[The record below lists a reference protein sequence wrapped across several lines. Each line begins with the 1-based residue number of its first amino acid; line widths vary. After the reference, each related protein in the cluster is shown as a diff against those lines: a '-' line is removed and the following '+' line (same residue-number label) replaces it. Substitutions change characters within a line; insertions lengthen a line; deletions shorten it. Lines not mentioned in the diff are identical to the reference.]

1 MRRNGP
7 GRSAS
12 SVFSMPQ
19 QQTSSTTWALI
30 SGACLIL
37 GLAVGYV
44 IFGGQQATVPTAAP
58 VAQAPAPAPAT
69 GGPQPGLMDEQQA
82 QALRNILA
90 RDPTNAQA
98 NTQLGH
104 LYYDSG
110 RFAEAV
116 GPYQQAFANDSRNVN
131 LSTDLG
137 TALWY
142 SGRPDEAIAQFT
154 KSLAIDATH
163 PQTLFNL
170 GIVRRDGKQDLAGA
184 VQAWEKLLASNP
196 SYAERDNVKQM
207 LDQLRKQI
215 GTAPV
220 APVRST
226 K

>member
-1 MRRNGP
+1 
-7 GRSAS
+7 
-12 SVFSMPQ
+12 MPQ

-30 SGACLIL
+30 SGACLLL

-44 IFGGQQATVPTAAP
+44 VFGGPRAAVPVAAP
-58 VAQAPAPAPAT
+58 GAQAPAPAPAT
-69 GGPQPGLMDEQQA
+69 GGPQPGLMDEQRA

-90 RDPTNAQA
+90 RNPTDIQA

-116 GPYQQAFANDSRNVN
+116 GPYQQAFAGDSRNVN

-137 TALWY
+137 TSLWY

-154 KSLAIDATH
+154 RSLAIDPTH

-170 GIVRRDGKQDLAGA
+170 GIVKRDGKQDPAGA

-196 SYAERDNVKQM
+196 SYPERDKVQQSLNE
-207 LDQLRKQI
+207 LRAQI

>member
-1 MRRNGP
+1 
-7 GRSAS
+7 
-12 SVFSMPQ
+12 MPQ
-19 QQTSSTTWALI
+19 PQTSSTTWALI
-30 SGACLIL
+30 SGACLLL

-44 IFGGQQATVPTAAP
+44 VFGGPRAAVPVAAP
-58 VAQAPAPAPAT
+58 GAQAPAPAPAT
-69 GGPQPGLMDEQQA
+69 GGPQPGLMDEQRA

-90 RDPTNAQA
+90 RNPTDIQA

-116 GPYQQAFANDSRNVN
+116 GPYQQAFAGDSRNVN

-137 TALWY
+137 TSLWY

-154 KSLAIDATH
+154 RSLAIDPTH
-163 PQTLFNL
+163 PQTLYNL
-170 GIVRRDGKQDLAGA
+170 GIVKRDGKQDLAGA

-196 SYAERDNVKQM
+196 SYPERDKVQQSLNE
-207 LDQLRKQI
+207 LRAQI

>member
-1 MRRNGP
+1 
-7 GRSAS
+7 
-12 SVFSMPQ
+12 MPQ

-30 SGACLIL
+30 SGACLLL

-44 IFGGQQATVPTAAP
+44 IFGGQRAP
-58 VAQAPAPAPAT
+58 VPVASPVAVAPAPAPAT
-69 GGPQPGLMDEQQA
+69 GGPQAGLMDEQQA

-90 RDPTNAQA
+90 RDPTNVQA

-116 GPYQQAFANDSRNVN
+116 GPYRQALAVDSNNVN

-154 KSLAIDATH
+154 RSLGIDPTH

-170 GIVRRDGKQDLAGA
+170 GIVKRDGKQDYAGA
-184 VQAWEKLLASNP
+184 VQAWEKLLAANP
-196 SYAERDNVKQM
+196 SYAERDKVQQLISQAKAQM
-207 LDQLRKQI
+207 GSSPI
-215 GTAPV
+215 

>member
-1 MRRNGP
+1 M
-7 GRSAS
+7 A
-12 SVFSMPQ
+12 Q

-44 IFGGQQATVPTAAP
+44 ISGGQQATVPAAAP
-58 VAQAPAPAPAT
+58 VAQVPAPAPAT

-82 QALRNILA
+82 QALRNILT

-116 GPYQQAFANDSRNVN
+116 GPYQQAFAIDSRNVN

-142 SGRPDEAIAQFT
+142 SGRPDEAIAQFA
-154 KSLAIDATH
+154 KSLAIDPTH

-170 GIVRRDGKQDLAGA
+170 GIVKRDGKQDYAGA

-196 SYAERDNVKQM
+196 SYPERDNVKQL

>member
-1 MRRNGP
+1 M
-7 GRSAS
+7 AQ
-12 SVFSMPQ
+12 Q

-30 SGACLIL
+30 SGACLLL

-44 IFGGQQATVPTAAP
+44 IFGGQSAAP
-58 VAQAPAPAPAT
+58 PAASPVAVAPAPAT
-69 GGPQPGLMDEQQA
+69 GGPQPGLVDEQQA

-90 RDPTNAQA
+90 MDPTNVQA

-116 GPYQQAFANDSRNVN
+116 GPYQRALAVDSRNVN

-154 KSLAIDATH
+154 RSLAIDPTH

-170 GIVRRDGKQDLAGA
+170 GIVKRDGKQDYSGA
-184 VQAWEKLLASNP
+184 VQAWEKLLATNP
-196 SYAERDNVKQM
+196 SYAGRDKVQ
-207 LDQLRKQI
+207 QLLSEAKAQI
-215 GTAPV
+215 GRSPV